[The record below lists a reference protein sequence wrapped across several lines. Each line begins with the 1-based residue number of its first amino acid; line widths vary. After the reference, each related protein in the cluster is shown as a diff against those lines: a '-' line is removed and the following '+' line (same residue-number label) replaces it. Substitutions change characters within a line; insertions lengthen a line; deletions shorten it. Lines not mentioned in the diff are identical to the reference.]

1 MERIAMSTSARIKKL
16 QKKKAKIEAKLKKQQ
31 QIKAD
36 KARKRDTAVP
46 AYEKTPLK
54 KESIMEKEG
63 LHEMIARTRKEIRD
77 KYFADISKDASLET
91 IVDRGCKAYEVL
103 DKGRHP
109 YRDQRTKHLPAG
121 NEFNLDVWHIAEQLK
136 KKEVDSLKE
145 MPTQELAKKIGDTIV
160 RK

>member
-1 MERIAMSTSARIKKL
+1 MSTSARIKKL
-16 QKKKAKIEAKLKKQQ
+16 LKKKAKIEAKLKEQQ
-31 QIKAD
+31 QIEAD

-46 AYEKTPLK
+46 A
-54 KESIMEKEG
+54 MEKED
-63 LHEMIARTRKEIRD
+63 LHKMIARTRKEVRD

-136 KKEVDSLKE
+136 EKEIDSLKE

>member
-16 QKKKAKIEAKLKKQQ
+16 LKKKAKIEAKLKEQQ
-31 QIKAD
+31 QIEAD

-46 AYEKTPLK
+46 A
-54 KESIMEKEG
+54 MEKED
-63 LHEMIARTRKEIRD
+63 LHQMIARTRKEVRD